1 MGRPTFTIDK
11 QRLRDLRDE
20 SGKTLLTIAK
30 ELHEKLGKQNH
41 PSTDATLTSDYQR
54 IERTGR
60 TSRQRAEALAGI
72 LGVTVEVL
80 QGKGVPEPVTYL
92 ARISALLRER
102 LSNGASVA
110 LVRALDR
117 FADSG
122 EPSDES
128 IASLAKDIGRQIE
141 AAQLGRNP
149 AELAELAELTG
160 LPESELLKPAN
171 VEGYW
176 LVIVSGQGIHR
187 TKLVH
192 GATEVIW
199 EAREIGEE
207 LHWRGSDGSVRMV
220 CDEPWFRVEIDR
232 GWDRKDVVR
241 FDFVRCAPAEGTGIN
256 WVKAT
261 WRDRFMF
268 EHAFKDWAYSVANF
282 VTDFDG
288 HRSPV
293 GDVRRLRLLV
303 TEYECSKF
311 RPTGRMVI
319 SGTLDELHAKTFE
332 SFHRENSTHALVQNW
347 LIGDLKL
354 ALAPFFAEHP
364 RQCWRVSRGTRRVV
378 IDLDEYRASVRPILD
393 CHHGIK
399 YSIDLVEEV
408 AEHEFASV
416 PWREKDVEYFQ
427 QDLTKMLDDPNDSR
441 WTSDDPRRT
450 FEPYVSEV

>member
-1 MGRPTFTIDK
+1 MGRPTFTIDRM
-11 QRLRDLRDE
+11 RLRDLRAE
-20 SGKTLLTIAK
+20 SGKTLLTVAK
-30 ELHEKLGKQNH
+30 ELHEKLGKKNH
-41 PSTDATLTSDYQR
+41 PSTDATLTNDYQR

-72 LGVTVEVL
+72 FGVTVEVL
-80 QGKGVPEPVTYL
+80 QGKGAPEPVAYL

-102 LSNGASVA
+102 LSNNTNVA
-110 LVRALDR
+110 LIRALDR
-117 FADSG
+117 FADNG

-128 IASLAKDIGRQIE
+128 IASLAEDIGRQIE

-176 LVIVSGQGIHR
+176 LVIANGRGIHH

-192 GATEVIW
+192 GVAGVVW
-199 EAREIGEE
+199 EAREIGEK
-207 LHWRGSDGSVRMV
+207 LHWRGSDGSVRMFR
-220 CDEPWFRVEIDR
+220 DEPWFRVELGR
-232 GWDRKDVVR
+232 GRDRKDVIR
-241 FDFVRCAPAEGTGIN
+241 IDFVRCAPTDGTGIR

-268 EHAFKDWAYSVANF
+268 EHAFKTWAYSVANF

-288 HRSPV
+288 HQSPA

-303 TEYECSKF
+303 TEYERSTY

-319 SGTLDELHAKTFE
+319 SGYLEELHAKTFE
-332 SFHRENSTHALVQNW
+332 SFRQENSTHALVQNW
-347 LIGDLKL
+347 LIGDLKR
-354 ALAPFFAEHP
+354 ALSPYFAEHP
-364 RQCWRVSRGTRRVV
+364 RQCWQIRRCAQQVV
-378 IDLDEYRASVRPILD
+378 IDLDEYRARKRPILD

-399 YSIDLVEEV
+399 YSIDLLEEV
-408 AEHEFASV
+408 ADHEFASV
-416 PWREKDVEYFQ
+416 PWRDKDVEFFQ
-427 QDLTKMLDDPNDSR
+427 QDLTKMLDDPNDR
-441 WTSDDPRRT
+441 FWTSDDPCRT
-450 FEPYVSEV
+450 FEPFVTEG

>member
-1 MGRPTFTIDK
+1 MGRPTFTIDR
-11 QRLRDLRDE
+11 QRLRDLRNE
-20 SGKTLLTIAK
+20 SGKTLLTVAK

-41 PSTDATLTSDYQR
+41 PSSDATLTNDYQR

-72 LGVTVEVL
+72 FGVTVEVL
-80 QGKGVPEPVTYL
+80 QGKGVPEPVAYL

-102 LSNGASVA
+102 LSNGANEV

-117 FADSG
+117 FTDNG

-128 IASLAKDIGRQIE
+128 IASLAEDIGRQIE

-176 LVIVSGQGIHR
+176 LVIVNGRGIHR

-192 GATEVIW
+192 GATQVEW
-199 EAREIGEE
+199 EAREIGEK
-207 LHWRGSDGSVRMV
+207 LHWRGSDGWVRMFR
-220 CDEPWFRVEIDR
+220 DEPWFRIELGR
-232 GWDRKDVVR
+232 GWDRKDVIR
-241 FDFVRCAPAEGTGIN
+241 IDFVRCAPTDGTGIS

-288 HRSPV
+288 HQSPTS
-293 GDVRRLRLLV
+293 DVRRLRLLV
-303 TEYECSKF
+303 TEYERSTY

-319 SGTLDELHAKTFE
+319 SGNLDELHTKTFE
-332 SFHRENSTHALVQNW
+332 SFRRENSTHALVQNW
-347 LIGDLKL
+347 LVGDLKRV
-354 ALAPFFAEHP
+354 LAPFFAEHP
-364 RQCWRVSRGTRRVV
+364 RQCWRVSRGGRRVV
-378 IDLDEYRASVRPILD
+378 IDLDEHRARKRPILD

-399 YSIDLVEEV
+399 YCIDLVEEV

-416 PWREKDVEYFQ
+416 PWREKDVELLQ
-427 QDLTKMLDDPNDSR
+427 QDLTETLDDPNDRR
-441 WTSDDPRRT
+441 WISDDPRRT
-450 FEPYVSEV
+450 FEPYVTEE